1 MAHNIYLGNLPTW
14 VTADDIRSWL
24 ESSDLV
30 CDSVRVIRDFET
42 QESKGYAFVEAP
54 NEEEMQAIIQRFNRA
69 PIDGKVLR
77 AKTAHPKGE
86 KPIANRAG
94 GGVRRRKRS
103 KDEPAQA
110 AAADGTAA
118 AVASAPAKKD
128 SESEAVGSLGEAL
141 QKAL

>member
-1 MAHNIYLGNLPTW
+1 MSHNIYLGNLPLW

-54 NEEEMQAIIQRFNRA
+54 NAEEMEAIIRRFHRA
-69 PIDGKVLR
+69 PIDGKLLQAKQAHQRGERSSR
-77 AKTAHPKGE
+77 AKTS
-86 KPIANRAG
+86 
-94 GGVRRRKRS
+94 RRRRGRRPASSTEGASSRS
-103 KDEPAQA
+103 SDPNKQNDQPI
-110 AAADGTAA
+110 GN
-118 AVASAPAKKD
+118 
-128 SESEAVGSLGEAL
+128 LGEAL